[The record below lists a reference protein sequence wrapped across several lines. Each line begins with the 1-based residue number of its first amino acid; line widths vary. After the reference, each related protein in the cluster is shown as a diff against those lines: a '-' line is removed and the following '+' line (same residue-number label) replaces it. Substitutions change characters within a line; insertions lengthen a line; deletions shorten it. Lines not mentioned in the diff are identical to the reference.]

1 MKLSIKHKVPFD
13 LGDYAMFSLFIVIV
27 IASSLLIISEASR
40 ASHENMLWQQTQ
52 AKVDAVDESN
62 TRLHEQATRLSRPE
76 RLQRIADE
84 HGLTYNKDNVKYVK

>member
-13 LGDYAMFSLFIVIV
+13 LGDYAMFSLFIVI
-27 IASSLLIISEASR
+27 IITSSLLIINEAGR
-40 ASHENMLWQQTQ
+40 ASHVNMLWQQTQ
-52 AKVDAVDESN
+52 AKLDAVNESN

-76 RLQRIADE
+76 RLQRIADK